1 MIETDTQL
9 AGLEHVHS
17 LGIVNRDIKPE
28 NLLCALDNST
38 IKIVDFGMSKPFSHG
53 QPSKY
58 EPLKDRKPIIGS
70 LYWASL
76 HSHNG
81 VGQCTVLFSIL
92 PSFMLAP

>member
-58 EPLKDRKPIIGS
+58 EPLKDRKPSSG
-70 LYWASL
+70 
-76 HSHNG
+76 
-81 VGQCTVLFSIL
+81 LFTG
-92 PSFMLAP
+92 